1 MPLHSPDESTPTFT
15 SSPTTDEHLDQFL
28 TIPSSS
34 STARGSAAPV
44 RPLNSSGVPALGTLG
59 RGVGVGDGGPRN
71 GHRFYATHSDKPF
84 ARSAANRASVMTLP
98 SIEYLQ
104 HQYVKLGIRDKTA
117 AKATPLESVQQD
129 PHASMDSHPIHMPG
143 SESNRLLSSPRRVSP
158 GPLKLIQQHG
168 LSRLTEDDLPP
179 SPARPEQEH
188 KVPWEQGRS
197 VKDERELRAEVQHRV
212 KTVCQHWHISIPSS
226 LNTLRSV
233 RSAIGLPF
241 ETSNAAIDKHGSSES
256 TNLVPL
262 LLQSTTSAIRA
273 VQRYVISL
281 PSDSISPAAHS
292 PECRS
297 PVSPSKPTRPISA
310 RPRISVLTSATSPT
324 ATTNRSSGTT
334 PPDPL
339 SFLRHASLDLLGAL
353 HDLEI
358 KYRVLP
364 SSSPTEPIDQN
375 GVKCGATTSSDNS
388 ASLSI
393 PNSSSLSDL
402 SIIDPDAVYEEV
414 ELVQLSKETELVKA
428 WVNYVEELLSRLS
441 KPSTASRRAS
451 VKLESALPT
460 MGEAMEDEPPAW
472 AIGEVDEENVLGER
486 AYSFQERHLLIRR
499 QSPSDRFYA
508 VLETHLDAELLEPVH
523 KSREPTNLLSSGS
536 GVDDRG
542 EWHRTL
548 LDALSNGYLLLLAF
562 NSIVR
567 ASDQPFGFV
576 APTSIHA
583 FPTDSH
589 ATRKRRVS
597 IDASG
602 DSKSPS
608 TGKLGDLYRRTE
620 NLQHWVGAIKFRY
633 LIDLTKSG
641 LDAKLIAR
649 KGGGWEVQLKRGLM
663 EWVEAIL
670 CEMRTGDASR
680 RGSEER
686 G

>member
-34 STARGSAAPV
+34 STAIGSAAPL
-44 RPLNSSGVPALGTLG
+44 RPLNSSGVPALATLG
-59 RGVGVGDGGPRN
+59 RGAGGGDGSPSN

-117 AKATPLESVQQD
+117 AKATPPESVQQD
-129 PHASMDSHPIHMPG
+129 PHASMESHPIHIPG

-158 GPLKLIQQHG
+158 GPLKLIEQHG

-297 PVSPSKPTRPISA
+297 PISPSKPTRPLLA

-324 ATTNRSSGTT
+324 ATTNRSSGIT

-358 KYRVLP
+358 KYRILP

-375 GVKCGATTSSDNS
+375 GVKCNATTSSDNS
-388 ASLSI
+388 ASRSI
-393 PNSSSLSDL
+393 PSSSSLSDL

-414 ELVQLSKETELVKA
+414 GLVQLSKETELVKV

-441 KPSTASRRAS
+441 KPSAASRRAS

-460 MGEAMEDEPPAW
+460 MGEAMEDESPAW
-472 AIGEVDEENVLGER
+472 AIGEVDEENVL
-486 AYSFQERHLLIRR
+486 
-499 QSPSDRFYA
+499 DRFYA
-508 VLETHLDAELLEPVH
+508 ILETHLDAELLEHVH

-536 GVDDRG
+536 GVDAVDDRG

-589 ATRKRRVS
+589 ATRERRVS

-602 DSKSPS
+602 DSKSRS
-608 TGKLGDLYRRTE
+608 TAKLGDLYRRTE

-633 LIDLTKSG
+633 LFDLTKSG
-641 LDAKLIAR
+641 LDAKLIAK
-649 KGGGWEVQLKRGLM
+649 KGEGWEAQMKRGLM
-663 EWVEAIL
+663 KWVEAIL

-686 G
+686 GW